1 MDKLKYIM
9 NPNIPKII
17 SVDVSR
23 LNPLPS
29 SKETNG
35 ANIKASRIERARII
49 RISVSK

>member
-1 MDKLKYIM
+1 MM

-23 LNPLPS
+23 LIPLPS
-29 SKETNG
+29 SKATNG
-35 ANIKASRIERARII
+35 ANIKASKIAMARMI